1 MSTKKII
8 IIISTIVILI
18 ALAIEGYIILNKK
31 EQENAKN
38 TFLSY
43 IEKINNKEYENLYE
57 NITQESKEKISEE
70 DFINR
75 NKNIYEGIE
84 ATNIKVEIQN
94 VEKEN
99 GIIKI
104 SYKEQM
110 DTEAGK
116 IDFENTANVIKDK
129 NEYKIQWS
137 SSMIFPELRDTDK
150 VRIQTL
156 KASRGKILDRNG
168 KALAEDGSVSS
179 VGIVPGK
186 LGENKEEN
194 IKQIA
199 DLLEVTTEGINS
211 ALSASYVKEDTF
223 VPIKKVSKTNTEL
236 KEKLLQ
242 IPGIKITDTEG
253 RVYSLGKEA
262 GHLIGYVQAISA
274 EELEAKQG
282 QGYTASSIIG
292 KTGLEQ
298 AYEETL
304 RGTDGSEIYIEDEE
318 GNKLKQLAKQD
329 LKNGT
334 DIKLTIDSEIQQKLY
349 NELQNDKGFFV
360 VMEPK
365 TGELLAAVST
375 PTYDS
380 NDFVLGMTTLKW
392 NALSEDESRPLY
404 NRFLQRYCPGSTFK
418 AVTGAIALTTGKVQK
433 DQEFSYT
440 GTSWKKDESWGNYEV
455 TTLTAYTGAKNLLNA
470 IMHSDNIYF
479 AQATLAIGAEEYEKN
494 LQKIGFNEK
503 IDFPLELAKSQYS
516 NEENISSEIKLA
528 DTGYGQGDL
537 LVNPIHMASIYSA
550 FVNNGNMIKPY
561 IEYKEDKTP
570 TILKEN
576 AFTSEAANVIKE
588 ALIQVVENPEGSA
601 NDAKVSGIT
610 VAGKTG
616 TAELKT
622 SRDDTQRNTLG
633 WFDCFTIN
641 RQEGDLLIIGMV
653 EDANINGGSHYLISK
668 IKSIL

>member
-18 ALAIEGYIILNKK
+18 ALAIGGYIILNKK

-334 DIKLTIDSEIQQKLY
+334 DIKLT
-349 NELQNDKGFFV
+349 
-360 VMEPK
+360 
-365 TGELLAAVST
+365 
-375 PTYDS
+375 
-380 NDFVLGMTTLKW
+380 
-392 NALSEDESRPLY
+392 
-404 NRFLQRYCPGSTFK
+404 
-418 AVTGAIALTTGKVQK
+418 
-433 DQEFSYT
+433 
-440 GTSWKKDESWGNYEV
+440 
-455 TTLTAYTGAKNLLNA
+455 
-470 IMHSDNIYF
+470 
-479 AQATLAIGAEEYEKN
+479 
-494 LQKIGFNEK
+494 
-503 IDFPLELAKSQYS
+503 
-516 NEENISSEIKLA
+516 
-528 DTGYGQGDL
+528 
-537 LVNPIHMASIYSA
+537 
-550 FVNNGNMIKPY
+550 
-561 IEYKEDKTP
+561 
-570 TILKEN
+570 
-576 AFTSEAANVIKE
+576 
-588 ALIQVVENPEGSA
+588 
-601 NDAKVSGIT
+601 
-610 VAGKTG
+610 
-616 TAELKT
+616 
-622 SRDDTQRNTLG
+622 
-633 WFDCFTIN
+633 
-641 RQEGDLLIIGMV
+641 
-653 EDANINGGSHYLISK
+653 
-668 IKSIL
+668 

>member
-18 ALAIEGYIILNKK
+18 ALAIGGYIILNKK

-110 DTEAGK
+110 DTEAGI

-223 VPIKKVSKTNTEL
+223 VPIKKYQK
-236 KEKLLQ
+236 Q
-242 IPGIKITDTEG
+242 IQ
-253 RVYSLGKEA
+253 S
-262 GHLIGYVQAISA
+262 
-274 EELEAKQG
+274 
-282 QGYTASSIIG
+282 
-292 KTGLEQ
+292 
-298 AYEETL
+298 
-304 RGTDGSEIYIEDEE
+304 
-318 GNKLKQLAKQD
+318 
-329 LKNGT
+329 
-334 DIKLTIDSEIQQKLY
+334 
-349 NELQNDKGFFV
+349 
-360 VMEPK
+360 
-365 TGELLAAVST
+365 
-375 PTYDS
+375 
-380 NDFVLGMTTLKW
+380 
-392 NALSEDESRPLY
+392 
-404 NRFLQRYCPGSTFK
+404 
-418 AVTGAIALTTGKVQK
+418 
-433 DQEFSYT
+433 
-440 GTSWKKDESWGNYEV
+440 
-455 TTLTAYTGAKNLLNA
+455 
-470 IMHSDNIYF
+470 
-479 AQATLAIGAEEYEKN
+479 
-494 LQKIGFNEK
+494 
-503 IDFPLELAKSQYS
+503 
-516 NEENISSEIKLA
+516 
-528 DTGYGQGDL
+528 
-537 LVNPIHMASIYSA
+537 
-550 FVNNGNMIKPY
+550 
-561 IEYKEDKTP
+561 
-570 TILKEN
+570 
-576 AFTSEAANVIKE
+576 
-588 ALIQVVENPEGSA
+588 
-601 NDAKVSGIT
+601 
-610 VAGKTG
+610 
-616 TAELKT
+616 
-622 SRDDTQRNTLG
+622 
-633 WFDCFTIN
+633 
-641 RQEGDLLIIGMV
+641 
-653 EDANINGGSHYLISK
+653 
-668 IKSIL
+668 